1 MNKLLNAGFRRMLRS
16 REFLFCLIATVGIDI
31 YACVNQ
37 YMEKR
42 STGLDVKLDY
52 LVPGSVLLAGL
63 ILSVFVSLF
72 VGTEYSEGT
81 VRNKL
86 VTGATRSGVYISS
99 FLVCAGA
106 GLLLYL
112 ASLISILAVGIPMF
126 GFLHHSPT
134 SLAIMLLCGVPLTV
148 CYAALYNMLAM
159 LIPNRA
165 VNAVVCILLTVALML
180 LAMTVQGRLEA
191 PEFQNFAELSVN
203 GQIEMLQS
211 PNPRYL
217 NDIQRA
223 RYELYR
229 DLLPTGQS
237 ISIAGRLANHP
248 GRMAILS
255 VTETVIFSLIGL
267 LCFRKKD
274 LK

>member
-16 REFLFCLIATVGIDI
+16 REFLFCLLASVGIDI
-31 YACVNQ
+31 YACVSQ
-37 YMEKR
+37 YMETR
-42 STGLDVKLDY
+42 RIGMDVKLDD
-52 LVPGSVLLAGL
+52 LVPSPVLLEGL

-81 VRNKL
+81 IRNKL
-86 VTGATRSGVYISS
+86 VTGATRTSVYLSS

-106 GLLLYL
+106 GLLLNL
-112 ASLISILAVGIPMF
+112 ASLVSILAVGIPLV
-126 GFLHHSPT
+126 GFFQNSPVPV
-134 SLAIMLLCGVPLTV
+134 AILLLCGVPLTM

-165 VNAVVCILLTVALML
+165 VNAVVSILLTIVLML
-180 LAMTVQGRLEA
+180 LAMAVQEQLDA
-191 PEFQNFAELSVN
+191 PEFQNFAEYSIN
-203 GQIEMLQS
+203 GEIVLDQT

-229 DLLPTGQS
+229 DLLPIGQS
-237 ISIAGRLANHP
+237 YSISGRLAVNP
-248 GRMAILS
+248 LRMAIIS
-255 VTETVIFSLIGL
+255 TAETVIFCLIGL
-267 LCFRKKD
+267 VCFRKKD

>member
-1 MNKLLNAGFRRMLRS
+1 MNKLLSAGFRRMLRS
-16 REFLFCLIATVGIDI
+16 REFLFCLLASVGIDI

-37 YMEKR
+37 YMEMR
-42 STGLDVKLDY
+42 NTGLDVKLDY

-81 VRNKL
+81 IRNKL
-86 VTGATRSGVYISS
+86 VTGAHRASVYLSS
-99 FLVCAGA
+99 FLVCSGA

-112 ASLISILAVGIPMF
+112 ASLVSILIVGIPMF
-126 GFLHHSPT
+126 GFLQQSPARI
-134 SLAIMLLCGVPLTV
+134 AILLLCGVPLTV
-148 CYAALYNMLAM
+148 CYAALFNMLAM

-165 VNAVVCILLTVALML
+165 VNAVVCILLTIVLML
-180 LAMTVQGRLEA
+180 AAMTVQGRLDQ
-191 PEFQNFAELSVN
+191 PEFQSLAELSIN
-203 GQIEMLQS
+203 GEIEMIQA

-217 NDIQRA
+217 DEIQRA

-237 ISIAGRLANHP
+237 LSIAGRLAASP
-248 GRMAILS
+248 LRMAILS
-255 VTETVIFSLIGL
+255 TAETVIFCLIGL
-267 LCFRKKD
+267 ICFRKKD